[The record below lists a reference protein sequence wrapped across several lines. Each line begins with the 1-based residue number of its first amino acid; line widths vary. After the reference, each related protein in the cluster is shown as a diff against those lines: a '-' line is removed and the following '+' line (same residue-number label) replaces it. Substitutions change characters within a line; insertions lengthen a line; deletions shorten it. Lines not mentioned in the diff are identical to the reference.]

1 MLQRGIVMNSKINQI
16 RDKIR
21 STGEKTEW
29 ESVRI
34 RKDIKDRIQ
43 KIVLEQKLNGKKT
56 SFSEVLERLLDFS
69 KAKDL

>member
-1 MLQRGIVMNSKINQI
+1 MNSKINQI